1 MNEGINLYNLDAS
14 KNQMMIETPYK
25 NDNFIQN
32 ESNFI
37 NHTNLYLNSPNSK
50 ILINSSAKFQ

>member
-1 MNEGINLYNLDAS
+1 MNEGKNLYNLDAS
-14 KNQMMIETPYK
+14 FNEMMFETPYK

-32 ESNFI
+32 ESNFVI
-37 NHTNLYLNSPNSK
+37 HTNLYLNSPNSK